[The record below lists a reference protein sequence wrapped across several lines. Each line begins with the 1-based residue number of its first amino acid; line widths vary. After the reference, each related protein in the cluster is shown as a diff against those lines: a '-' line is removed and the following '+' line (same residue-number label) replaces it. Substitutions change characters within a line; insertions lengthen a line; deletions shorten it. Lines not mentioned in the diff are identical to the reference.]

1 MRLRLAAFRIASALL
16 LMSVAADM
24 IGVDIL
30 EQALHQAQSVQKPSC
45 PDNGVSDDCFCC
57 CAHVVLTPPVHLF
70 RLMGATYLEHSD
82 ARPPSVIDPAPPYHP
97 PRA

>member
-1 MRLRLAAFRIASALL
+1 MRLRLAAFRVASALL
-16 LMSVAADM
+16 LISVAVDM
-24 IGVDIL
+24 IGADIL
-30 EQALHQAQSVQKPSC
+30 EQPVHRTQSARNLPC

-57 CAHVVLTPPVHLF
+57 CSHVVLTPPVHLF
-70 RLMGATYLEHSD
+70 RVGLATYLEHLD